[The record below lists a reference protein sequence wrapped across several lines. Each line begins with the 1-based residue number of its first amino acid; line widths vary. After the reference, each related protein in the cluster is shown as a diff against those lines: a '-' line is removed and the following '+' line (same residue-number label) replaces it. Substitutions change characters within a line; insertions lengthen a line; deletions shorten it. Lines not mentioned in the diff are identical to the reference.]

1 MYIIGFK
8 KWDPLL
14 IRFKKGK
21 KDALEIGYIR
31 YYLRDGLEPTT
42 FNTKEEAEK
51 ILEAIKSKDIAFV
64 NDSLKRSIVNGSNIN
79 KNQLNIFEI

>member
-14 IRFKKGK
+14 IRFKRGSG
-21 KDALEIGYIR
+21 DSLDVGYVR

-42 FNTKEEAEK
+42 FKTKKEAED
-51 ILEAIKSKDIAFV
+51 ILDIIKRKDIEFV
-64 NDSLKRSIVNGSNIN
+64 NDSIKRSIVIGSNID
-79 KNQLNIFEI
+79 KSQLEIFEI